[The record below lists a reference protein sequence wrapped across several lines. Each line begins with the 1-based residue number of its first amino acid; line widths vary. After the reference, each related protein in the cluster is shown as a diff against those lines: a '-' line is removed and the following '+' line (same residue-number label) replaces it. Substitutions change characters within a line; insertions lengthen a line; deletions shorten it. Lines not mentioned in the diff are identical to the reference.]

1 MTVSGS
7 ARAHGH
13 RLEPHAADVIVEA
26 WGATV
31 ASCLE
36 QAVLGM
42 VEAFADVGTAAP
54 IQDVPV
60 DLVADDRG
68 ELLVALLEEVIF
80 LVEVG
85 GRVPVAA
92 HLEIDDTGHL
102 VGGLGTVPAGAVDTT
117 GALPKGVS
125 RSGLVVEWVDDE
137 WRARAV
143 VDV

>member
-1 MTVSGS
+1 M
-7 ARAHGH
+7 
-13 RLEPHAADVIVEA
+13 IVEA
-26 WGATV
+26 WGATL

-42 VEAFADVGTAAP
+42 VEAFAEVGTAAP
-54 IQDVPV
+54 VEDVTV
-60 DLVADDRG
+60 DLAAEDHG

-92 HLEIDDTGHL
+92 DLAIDDTGRL
-102 VGGLGTVPAGAVDTT
+102 VGRFGTVPSGAVDAT

-125 RSGLVVEWVDDE
+125 RSGLVVEWVDDT
-137 WRARAV
+137 WRAHAV